1 MNEEPEKILPDLD
14 EEVEVPERPD
24 YEEEIARI
32 IRGDD
37 SLKEIG
43 EKLADYHENDIA
55 EALKLLT
62 GTERKKL
69 YHVLGKEKT
78 SEIFAYLDEDVSK
91 YIEELDSEFAADII
105 ESMDAD
111 DALDVLEELEDDKRQ
126 ELEMLLEDDAKKD
139 IDLIDSY
146 SDDEIGSKMTT
157 NFIVINRHLSIQ
169 EAMKSLVRQAA
180 DNDNVST
187 IYAVND
193 DGLFYGAIELPDLI
207 IARKTDTLEDLIQT
221 SYPYVYA
228 HETVDECIEELKD
241 YSEDSI
247 PVLDNDRRILGV
259 ITSQD
264 LMEVIDE
271 EMGEDYAKLGGLLAE
286 EDLREPLKESV
297 KKRIP
302 WLVVLLFL
310 GLLVSS
316 IVGLFESV
324 ISQLTLI
331 VSFQSLI
338 LGMSG
343 NVGTQSLAVTIRVLS
358 EEELDFKKKLSLVLK
373 EIRVGFTN
381 GLLLGSLAF
390 AVIGLYI
397 FVIKEQ
403 TAFFSFAVAGCIG
416 LALLLAM
423 IISSFTGTA
432 IPLLFKKLGV
442 DPAVAS
448 GPFISTMNDLIG
460 VVAYYGL
467 AWVLLINTLHLA
479 S

>member
-1 MNEEPEKILPDLD
+1 MD
-14 EEVEVPERPD
+14 EEKELVDQMETIEVPERPD
-24 YEEEIARI
+24 YEEEIAQI
-32 IRGDD
+32 IRSDD

-43 EKLADYHENDIA
+43 DRLEDYHENDIA
-55 EALKLLT
+55 DALPLLT
-62 GTERKKL
+62 STERKKL

-78 SEIFAYLDEDVSK
+78 SEIFAYLDEDVST

-111 DALDVLEELEDDKRQ
+111 DALDVLEELEDEKRQ
-126 ELEMLLEDDAKKD
+126 ELEGLLEEEAKKD

-157 NFIVINRHLSIQ
+157 NYVVINRNLSIQ
-169 EAMKSLVRQAA
+169 EAMKALVRQAA
-180 DNDNVST
+180 DNDNVAT
-187 IYAVND
+187 IYTVND
-193 DGLFYGAIELPDLI
+193 DGTFYGAIELPDLI
-207 IARKTDTLEDLIQT
+207 IARKQDVLEDLIQT

-247 PVLDNDRRILGV
+247 PVLDNDKRILGV

-264 LMEVIDE
+264 MVEVVDE

-316 IVGLFESV
+316 IVGMFESV
-324 ISQLTLI
+324 ISQLTMI

-343 NVGTQSLAVTIRVLS
+343 NVGTQSLAVTIRVIS
-358 EEELDFKKKLSLVLK
+358 DEDLDFKQKLTLVFK

-381 GLLLGSLAF
+381 GLLLGVLAF

-397 FVIKEQ
+397 YVIKAKA
-403 TAFFSFAVAGCIG
+403 AFFSFAVAGCIG

-432 IPLLFKKLGV
+432 IPLLFKKIGV

-460 VVAYYGL
+460 VVSYYGL
-467 AWVLLINTLHLA
+467 AWILLINTLKLVE
-479 S
+479 